1 MVLLSQVQQQFIDQS
16 MSLLTNINSFWQE
29 VNMDVL
35 IEEYIEDS
43 FYKVAEG
50 MA

>member
-43 FYKVAEG
+43 FYKVA
-50 MA
+50 